1 LLVFLALAINCSM
14 NQRLY
19 ISFLLIVFASS
30 IVSGQKIDSLH
41 AVLDTARN
49 DRKVKTLNELF
60 RANLPSD
67 PVKALSY
74 TREALHIAT
83 QINDQRGMAAS
94 YNNLG
99 IVYRNQ
105 GAFDKALEYYI
116 ISLKIYETLQNK
128 EGIATTK
135 NNISTIYSIKKEYAQ
150 AMKYLEESYNLFVE
164 LKDQQKII
172 GSMNNLGNLN
182 SEIQLFEKAIKY
194 YSQASQLSEKVG
206 MKFADPIVNL
216 GNIYFKQ
223 GNFERAVEQY
233 KKALAIEREGGNKL
247 GSLNILT
254 NLGITYAK
262 AKQPAIA
269 DQYLRESEML
279 AQGLG
284 AFSVLPDVYKA
295 LSENY
300 ATQNNWKA
308 AYDLRMKY
316 DEAREK
322 IYGEESTR
330 KIAQMEMV
338 IDFQEKE
345 KEYDLLTQ
353 EAEIT
358 KLELRNS
365 RLFII
370 LIVMGAFLLI
380 GGFNLAYLSKK
391 KIIKSKIRKSQ
402 LDDSSKV

>member
-1 LLVFLALAINCSM
+1 MKRRTISLIFSVFLCSG
-14 NQRLY
+14 
-19 ISFLLIVFASS
+19 VFA
-30 IVSGQKIDSLH
+30 QKIDSLE
-41 AVLDTARN
+41 AVLDTTQN

-60 RANLPSD
+60 RATLQTD

-74 TREALHIAT
+74 TREALNLAT
-83 QINDQRGMAAS
+83 EINDQRGLAAS

-105 GAFDKALEYYI
+105 GALDKALEYYI

-135 NNISTIYSIKKEYAQ
+135 NNISTIYSIKKEYGP

-164 LKDQQKII
+164 LKDEERII
-172 GSMNNLGNLN
+172 GSMNNLGNIN
-182 SEIQLFEKAIKY
+182 TEIQLFEKAIKY
-194 YSQASQLSEKVG
+194 FSQASQLSEKLG
-206 MKFADPIVNL
+206 IKFADPLVNL
-216 GNIYFKQ
+216 GNIYFRQ
-223 GNFERAVEQY
+223 ENYERAVEQY
-233 KKALAIEREGGNKL
+233 EKGLAIEREKGNKL
-247 GSLNILT
+247 GTLNILT
-254 NLGITYAK
+254 NLGITYAR
-262 AKQPAIA
+262 AKQPRPAQ
-269 DQYLRESEML
+269 QYLNDAEILCEQL
-279 AQGLG
+279 QAH
-284 AFSVLPDVYKA
+284 AFLPSIYKA
-295 LSENY
+295 SAENF
-300 ATQNNWKA
+300 ATQSNWKA
-308 AYDLRMKY
+308 AYDMQLKY

-345 KEYDLLTQ
+345 KEYDLLRQ
-353 EAEIT
+353 EGEIT

-370 LIVMGAFLLI
+370 LIIMGAFLLI

-391 KIIKSKIRKSQ
+391 KIIKKRVRASTGAG
-402 LDDSSKV
+402 L